1 MLGWVSARTHARANA
16 RANACANARANARA
30 LRAAGSGREL
40 ALTSCSWSPVTSGP
54 RSPTKSVALSK
65 AQRTFKGRTGEMPG
79 KVCRFSSALALAAAS
94 VPNMVTKPK
103 PRDTLSS
110 SKKTSPSTSWP
121 YGANSAVRSPD
132 ANDSGSPSTKS
143 VVLHRTRT
151 AAAAACTEWA
161 RDIARAQIHEG
172 VPRGHVRPYNPTN
185 ALQTTND
192 SPNSLGGARPAGRRP
207 PENHIGPNG
216 CVRTAGANSISSILL
231 LAVRARP
238 RLSAPDGTWQLYT
251 PLCCR
256 FASLRGN
263 SRQTSISTHTHTG
276 DDDTSLCALS
286 HFRVPTVRV

>member
-172 VPRGHVRPYNPTN
+172 VPRALLVTPYYPWVLLF
-185 ALQTTND
+185 APID
-192 SPNSLGGARPAGRRP
+192 SFGESGL
-207 PENHIGPNG
+207 
-216 CVRTAGANSISSILL
+216 CVRTGANSISSILL

-238 RLSAPDGTWQLYT
+238 SAPDGTWQLYT